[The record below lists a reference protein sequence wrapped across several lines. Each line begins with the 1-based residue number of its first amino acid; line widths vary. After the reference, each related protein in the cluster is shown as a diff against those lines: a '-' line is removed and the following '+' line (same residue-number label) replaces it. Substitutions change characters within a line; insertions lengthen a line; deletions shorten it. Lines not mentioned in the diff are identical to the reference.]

1 MKNNN
6 SQGELIRSMRKIYII
21 IIFCLISEV
30 AYGAVSSIA
39 ELNVKGNEVGRVVAG
54 SKATLILTVIADM
67 SLALPGEEIKAAR
80 VTMPAG
86 FSARAEDLISVILTV
101 KTDEELPDVRTTVVG
116 EQITFVLPRLITRT
130 STLTITFGVTAPP
143 VETPEAQFVV
153 SLINVTDE
161 ILIRSVNPGNADP
174 DPKRRNDKLKL
185 TVVPAVPP
193 PIVQNLKV
201 SSDPQGENDLI
212 ITWDMSSDPDV
223 AGYFLYRDGE
233 RINIEGVETTIFRD
247 VNVKPGRHTYVI
259 EAYKTAIVKS
269 PKSSEL
275 SATATADTKAP
286 LPAQVEKE
294 VKSTPDGFQISW
306 KASESQDVVKYIVL
320 VGTSEKDL
328 RPKGS
333 VNVEK
338 SEQPDY
344 SYTDI
349 SPPSSGIFMYVV
361 IAEDEAG
368 NKSALSPK
376 SFTQKKRAPVPVG
389 PNPFTP
395 RSSDP
400 NFNRVK
406 FDSKKLFSP
415 ETEGEFRVKIFSING
430 TLVWESAP
438 EIGKREIAWDGK
450 DKNGRLVESG
460 VYVYQA
466 EMGEQIRTG
475 TVVVAK

>member
-1 MKNNN
+1 MKKKR
-6 SQGELIRSMRKIYII
+6 LII
-21 IIFCLISEV
+21 IITTITAIFCLISISEV

-193 PIVQNLKV
+193 PVPQNLKV
-201 SSDPQGENDLI
+201 SPDPQGENDLI

-247 VNVKPGRHTYVI
+247 VNVKPGRHAYVI

-269 PKSSEL
+269 PKSSET

-286 LPAQVEKE
+286 LPVQVEIE

-306 KASESQDVVKYIVL
+306 KASESQDVIRYIIF
-320 VGTSEKDL
+320 VGASEKDL
-328 RPKGS
+328 RQKGE
-333 VNVEK
+333 VPVEK
-338 SEQPDY
+338 LDY
-344 SYTDI
+344 IDSD
-349 SPPSSGIFMYVV
+349 PPSRGIFMYAVV
-361 IAEDEAG
+361 AEDEAG
-368 NKSALSPK
+368 NRSALSPK

-406 FDSKKLFSP
+406 FDSKKLFPP

-438 EIGKREIAWDGK
+438 ELGKREIAWDGK

-466 EMGEQIRTG
+466 EMGDQVVAG